1 MVETFDLHVGSAQ
14 GFPSDS
20 NQIPNAVD
28 NLVRDKSPHT
38 KLTLECCCSIIE
50 RRQADVGNCL
60 IGVKI
65 SHADTSLRTFE
76 HRGSPP
82 L

>member
-14 GFPSDS
+14 GFLFDS
-20 NQIPNAVD
+20 NQIPNVVD
-28 NLVRDKSPHT
+28 NLVWDKNPPT
-38 KLTLECCCSIIE
+38 KLTLRCCCSITE